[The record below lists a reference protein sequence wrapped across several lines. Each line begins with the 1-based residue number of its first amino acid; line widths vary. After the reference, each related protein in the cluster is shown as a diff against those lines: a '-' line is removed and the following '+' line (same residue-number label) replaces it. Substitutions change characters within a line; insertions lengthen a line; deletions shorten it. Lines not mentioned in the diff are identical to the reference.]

1 MGGDVLSQ
9 SEIDELLRS
18 MSDGSY
24 DSSAEADDGQKG
36 GKIALPYDFA
46 RPQKVNKEQQRT
58 LEIMYDSYCRALA
71 SFLSGYLRT
80 TVVVDVISAEQ
91 VTFNEFSNALSNP
104 CILSI
109 VEFSPLKGSIILE
122 LSANIGY
129 AIIDRILGGPGTGM
143 KRLRDFSE
151 IEKILLERFIT
162 HLLAPLPEAWANVSP
177 IRPRIERIET
187 NSQFAQVVAPTDM
200 TALVTISV
208 KVGAVEGL
216 MNFCLPIAVIDPI
229 LDRLYTRYWFSSV
242 NTTDEVDYTED
253 IEHKLEK
260 ANIDVSAVIGRT
272 RIMVSDFV
280 NLSVGDIIPLD
291 SYITSDLDIYVGP
304 IKKFHA
310 KPGTRRGKN
319 AVQITSIIEREE

>member
-9 SEIDELLRS
+9 SEIDALLRS
-18 MSDGSY
+18 MNDGGFDA
-24 DSSAEADDGQKG
+24 DSTADASADG
-36 GKIALPYDFA
+36 GKVAMPYDFA

-151 IEKILLERFIT
+151 IEKILLERFVT

-187 NSQFAQVVAPTDM
+187 NSQFAQIVAPTDM
-200 TALVTISV
+200 TALVTISI

-216 MNFCLPIAVIDPI
+216 MNFCMPISVIDPI
-229 LDRLYTRYWFSSV
+229 LDRLYTRYWFSSS
-242 NTTDEVDYTED
+242 TDDDNED
-253 IEHKLEK
+253 NIEDLQEKLET
-260 ANIDVSAVIGRT
+260 AQIDVSAVIGRT
-272 RIMVSDFV
+272 RIMVSEFV

-291 SYITSDLDIYVGP
+291 SYITTDLEVYVGP
-304 IKKFHA
+304 LKKFTA
-310 KPGTRRGKN
+310 KPGTSRGKN
-319 AVQITSIIEREE
+319 AIQITSMIEREE

>member
-9 SEIDELLRS
+9 SEIDELLRA
-18 MSDGSY
+18 MTDGSY
-24 DSSAEADDGQKG
+24 DTSADADDGSGG
-36 GKIALPYDFA
+36 GKVALPYDFA

-104 CILSI
+104 CILSV

-129 AIIDRILGGPGTGM
+129 AIIDRILGGPGTGL

-151 IEKILLERFIT
+151 IEKILIERFIA
-162 HLLAPLPEAWANVSP
+162 HLLGPLPDAWANVSP

-200 TALVTISV
+200 TALVTISI
-208 KVGAVEGL
+208 KIGAVEGL
-216 MNFCLPIAVIDPI
+216 MNFCLPIAVIDPV
-229 LDRLYTRYWFSSV
+229 LDRLYTRYWFSS
-242 NTTDEVDYTED
+242 TDAGDDHDYVED
-253 IEHKLEK
+253 LQQRLET
-260 ANIDVSAVIGRT
+260 ANIDISAVIGRT
-272 RIMVSDFV
+272 RVMVSDFV
-280 NLSVGDIIPLD
+280 HLSVGDIIPLD
-291 SYITSDLDIYVGP
+291 SFITSDLEVFVGP
-304 IKKFHA
+304 LKNSPQNLAQAAA
-310 KPGTRRGKN
+310 KTQSRLH
-319 AVQITSIIEREE
+319 QS